1 MAPSRSGGTSVTFYL
16 AVGRYRET
24 TSALVYN
31 GRMTENPNRTAVG
44 GMIGALVGGFAGLEI
59 VGYIACSVLYP
70 DSNQCGLLAFF
81 IGLPAG
87 ATIGWAMGTLISRM
101 IGRR

>member
-1 MAPSRSGGTSVTFYL
+1 MSEG
-16 AVGRYRET
+16 
-24 TSALVYN
+24 
-31 GRMTENPNRTAVG
+31 PNRTAVG
-44 GMIGALVGGFAGLEI
+44 GIVSAVAGGFVGLEI

-87 ATIGWAMGTLISRM
+87 AVIGWAMGTLILRM
-101 IGRR
+101 FRRG